1 MRNESRPPARHRR
14 QWPIK
19 VTCQSVECARWQC
32 SQGQP
37 SNLVSYHGSIFA
49 REDDNKSPGSIDRN
63 LIPSSN
69 YKEKIFLPV
78 ELAYKKCSTT
88 ARYEDKQAFGRKRK
102 GVRQVIKAACF
113 ARSILFGSTS
123 SGGEKIWGVTR
134 GEYDSAAFAAF
145 AGGLFTIRDSEI
157 DRQLR

>member
-1 MRNESRPPARHRR
+1 M
-14 QWPIK
+14 
-19 VTCQSVECARWQC
+19 
-32 SQGQP
+32 
-37 SNLVSYHGSIFA
+37 
-49 REDDNKSPGSIDRN
+49 
-63 LIPSSN
+63 
-69 YKEKIFLPV
+69 
-78 ELAYKKCSTT
+78 ELAYKKWSTT

-123 SGGEKIWGVTR
+123 GGGGEKIWGVTR
-134 GEYDSAAFAAF
+134 GEYDSAALAAF